1 MLQLL
6 FCLFLF
12 PSPAANTKTN
22 NSVQQ
27 SNISA
32 TYQFD
37 TLHILISKENK
48 IFYYNGRLQQDAS
61 NFKTGTA
68 TSVKDWVKF
77 SSDESKQ
84 RHHQLLIIL
93 KIQSTPALNENS
105 KQFVEFIKK
114 QLNYKQ
120 AKLSEV
126 EKELIRITEEVMK

>member
-12 PSPAANTKTN
+12 HSPAANKKRY

-27 SNISA
+27 PNISSP
-32 TYQFD
+32 YKFD

-48 IFYYNGRLQQDAS
+48 IFYYNGHLQEDAS

-77 SSDESKQ
+77 STDESKQ
-84 RHHQLLIIL
+84 RHHQLLIVL

-105 KQFVEFIKK
+105 NQLVEFIKK
-114 QLNYKQ
+114 QPNYKQ

-126 EKELIRITEEVMK
+126 EKELIRITEEAMK